1 MHNVNVKFKKDTSTV
16 ILLLIF
22 YKRKRYII
30 KFFSVYAKY
39 FENGRNMLDQRIIT
53 HNVVFIEY

>member
-16 ILLLIF
+16 ILLIIF

-30 KFFSVYAKY
+30 KFFSVYARY
-39 FENGRNMLDQRIIT
+39 FENGQNK
-53 HNVVFIEY
+53 